1 VLKFS
6 DADVA
11 TVDPR
16 PTPPAVRQQA
26 ERAIAE
32 VKANQEDHP
41 PIVNDKLELALQQ
54 KYPGIYHAVDR
65 FEKMDD
71 RQKSAVM
78 QAGFF
83 KYAPYA
89 IFLLMPIFALWLK
102 VLYLG
107 TGKKYGEHML
117 FALHTNAF
125 AFVML
130 GVFIFLPDGF
140 LKFVAFCW
148 VAGYLPWAMQRVY
161 QKGKWGTFWR
171 WALLGV
177 LHGISLAIAI
187 MGVMGL
193 GIMSAH

>member
-1 VLKFS
+1 
-6 DADVA
+6 
-11 TVDPR
+11 
-16 PTPPAVRQQA
+16 
-26 ERAIAE
+26 
-32 VKANQEDHP
+32 
-41 PIVNDKLELALQQ
+41 
-54 KYPGIYHAVDR
+54 
-65 FEKMDD
+65 
-71 RQKSAVM
+71 M